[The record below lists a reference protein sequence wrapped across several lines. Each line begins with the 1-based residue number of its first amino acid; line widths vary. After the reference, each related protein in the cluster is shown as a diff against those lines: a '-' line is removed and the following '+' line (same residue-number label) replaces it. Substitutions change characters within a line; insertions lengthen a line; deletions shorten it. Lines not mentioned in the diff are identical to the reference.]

1 MGNTSTVRC
10 PVSQSERLSVFFE
23 LPQVPVLI
31 NVLYGTAEDARGV
44 TRGDI
49 QLTFC
54 EDSGH
59 IFNQSFDLS
68 LLDYS
73 LEYDNS
79 LHFSARFRE
88 YADALARELVEVYDL
103 HGKTMVEVG
112 CGKGDFLRL
121 LCRLGNNEGVG
132 YDPSL
137 NLDADLQRAA
147 AEDGVRYVR
156 GYYNPDAAP
165 KQTDFVCCQH
175 TLEHIEDP
183 RPFLE
188 GIRDSVHGNRDT
200 VFYFEVPNALWTLR
214 DMAVWDVIYEH
225 CGYYTPTSLR
235 LLFESCGFEALDV
248 RERFGGQYLS
258 ICARIAKNP
267 ATSDS
272 AAARAELSDY
282 VAAFK
287 AAYAEKVGHFSS
299 QLRQLESDGKSAA
312 IWGAGSKGITFLNI
326 LGNSSALEFAVDL
339 NPAKHGQFVAGTGH
353 EIVPPEHLRQNP
365 VDVIL
370 VMNPIYTD
378 EIRSMVGELGL
389 EPEFWAL

>member
-1 MGNTSTVRC
+1 MANTSTARC
-10 PVSQSERLSVFFE
+10 PVSQSDRLSVFFE
-23 LPQVPVLI
+23 VPQLPVLI
-31 NVLYGTAEDARGV
+31 NVLYGSREEALGV

-49 QLTFC
+49 QLAFC
-54 EDSGH
+54 EESGH
-59 IFNQSFDLS
+59 IFNQAFDLS

-88 YADALARELVEVYDL
+88 YADELAKELVADYSL
-103 HGKTMVEVG
+103 NSKTVVEVG

-121 LCRLGNNEGVG
+121 LCRLGKNEGIG

-137 NLDADLQRAA
+137 ALDADLQKAA
-147 AEDGVRYVR
+147 AADGVEYVR
-156 GYYNPDAAP
+156 GYYDVDAAP
-165 KQTDFVCCQH
+165 ERTDFVVCQH
-175 TLEHIEDP
+175 TLEHIEEP

-188 GIRDSVHGNRDT
+188 GIRDSVHGNRDAI
-200 VFYFEVPNALWTLR
+200 FYFEVPNALWTLR

-235 LLFESCGFEALDV
+235 LLFEQCGFEALDV

-258 ICARIAKNP
+258 ICARVADGP
-267 ATSDS
+267 QQSDS
-272 AAARAELSDY
+272 TEERKQIQGY
-282 VAAFK
+282 VDEFR
-287 AAYAEKVGHFSS
+287 AAYEEKVEFFSL
-299 QLRQLESDGKSAA
+299 QLKLLEEAGKTAA
-312 IWGAGSKGITFLNI
+312 IWGAGSKGITLLNI
-326 LGNSSALEFAVDL
+326 LGKSSALQCAIDL

-353 EIVPPEHLRQNP
+353 EIVPPDYLKKHP

-378 EIRSMVGELGL
+378 EIQAMVKDLGR

>member
-1 MGNTSTVRC
+1 MGNTSTARC
-10 PVSQSERLSVFFE
+10 PVSQSDQLSVFFE

-31 NVLYGTAEDARGV
+31 NVLYGSVEEARGV

-49 QLTFC
+49 QLAFC
-54 EDSGH
+54 GDSGH

-79 LHFSARFRE
+79 LHFSAKFRE
-88 YADALARELVEVYDL
+88 YADDLARELVKDYDL
-103 HGKTMVEVG
+103 KGKTMVEVG

-121 LCRLGNNEGVG
+121 LCRLGDNEGVG

-137 NLDADLQRAA
+137 NLDAELLEAA
-147 AEDGVRYVR
+147 AADGVRYVR
-156 GYYNPDAAP
+156 GYYDVDAAP
-165 KQTDFVCCQH
+165 ERTDFVCCQH
-175 TLEHIEDP
+175 TLEHIEEP

-188 GIRDSVHGNRDT
+188 GIRDSVHGNRDA

-235 LLFESCGFEALDV
+235 LLFEQCGFEALEV

-258 ICARIAKNP
+258 ICARLADTPAIADN
-267 ATSDS
+267 S
-272 AAARAELSDY
+272 AECEALAHY
-282 VAAFK
+282 VEDFRK
-287 AAYAEKVGHFSS
+287 AYDEKVSHFSA
-299 QLRQLESDGKSAA
+299 QLKQLEDSGKRAA

-326 LGNSSALEFAVDL
+326 LGASPALQCAVDL

-353 EIVPPEHLRQNP
+353 QIVAPDYLKQNP

-378 EIRSMVGELGL
+378 EIRTMVGELGL
-389 EPEFWAL
+389 QPEFWTL

>member
-1 MGNTSTVRC
+1 MGNTSTARC
-10 PVSQSERLSVFFE
+10 PVSQSDRLSVFFE

-31 NVLYGTAEDARGV
+31 NVLYGSVEEARGV

-49 QLTFC
+49 QLAFC
-54 EDSGH
+54 EESGH
-59 IFNQSFDLS
+59 IFNQAFDLS

-79 LHFSARFRE
+79 LHFSAKFRE
-88 YADALARELVEVYDL
+88 YADALAKELVADYEL
-103 HGKTMVEVG
+103 NGKTIVEVG

-121 LCRLGNNEGVG
+121 LCRLGKSEGVG

-137 NLDADLQRAA
+137 NLEDDLKREA

-156 GYYNPDAAP
+156 GYYDPSAAP
-165 KQTDFVCCQH
+165 ERTDFVVCQH
-175 TLEHIEDP
+175 TLEHIEEP

-188 GIRDSVHGNRDT
+188 GIRDSVHGNRDC

-235 LLFESCGFEALDV
+235 LLFEQCGFEALDV

-258 ICARIAKNP
+258 ICARLADTSE
-267 ATSDS
+267 TSDFS
-272 AAARAELSDY
+272 GDLTQLQDY
-282 VAAFK
+282 VSEFR
-287 AAYAEKVGHFSS
+287 AAYDEKVQHFSTE
-299 QLRQLESDGKSAA
+299 LAKLEESGKTAA

-326 LGNSSALEFAVDL
+326 LGSSPALSCAVDL

-353 EIVPPEHLRQNP
+353 EIVPPSHLEKNP
-365 VDVIL
+365 VEVVL

-378 EIRSMVGELGL
+378 EIRTMCSEMGL
-389 EPEFWAL
+389 QPEFWTL